1 VSAGHLP
8 LYAAL
13 HRLLAKKATADA
25 AITVLFIG
33 ENKETKRIKTKTIM
47 MKQKNEG
54 NETKKKD
61 TTRTIRNVC
70 LEQHLCLTFL
80 LFVRK

>member
-8 LYAAL
+8 LYAGL

-47 MKQKNEG
+47 MKQK
-54 NETKKKD
+54 K
-61 TTRTIRNVC
+61 
-70 LEQHLCLTFL
+70 
-80 LFVRK
+80 